1 MAAAAVP
8 AAAAEHP
15 FPPGALVLLVGP
27 PASGKS
33 TFAAAL
39 VAAGFVDARDV
50 LVADRYRAHLTG
62 DPRDLSADRR
72 VWPLLRLALRERLAL
87 GHTTVVDA
95 TNVHAAKRGRHLR
108 VAQGFG
114 APVVAVRFD
123 VPIDELLDRNRRRTR
138 VVPERPLRELA
149 GATEALDDE
158 ALLAEG
164 VDEVVG
170 VAELLDRYPDIR
182 FASAAIRSM
191 PPSTTTDVPV
201 M

>member
-1 MAAAAVP
+1 MP
-8 AAAAEHP
+8 AAAADP

-39 VAAGFVDARDV
+39 VVAGLVDARDV
-50 LVADRYRAHLTG
+50 LVADRYRSHLTG

-95 TNVHAAKRGRHLR
+95 TNVHAAKRGRHIR
-108 VAQGFG
+108 VAHGLG
-114 APVVAVRFD
+114 CPVVAVRFD
-123 VPIDELLDRNRRRTR
+123 VPITDLLDRNRGRAR

-149 GATEALDDE
+149 EAAVALTDE

-164 VDEVVG
+164 VDEVVDAG
-170 VAELLDRYPDIR
+170 EVLARHPGLR
-182 FASAAIRSM
+182 SAAAAVRTV
-191 PPSTTTDVPV
+191 PPSATNDVPV
-201 M
+201 L